1 MKNLNIVS
9 FNLRLPAEIDGDNY
23 FFNRLPLIVK
33 TIRRRMPDIIGVQEA
48 TDASREALAKEL
60 PEYTLVGSGRNPD
73 RHGEGVAFLF
83 RKDKFE
89 LSDLCCRWLSNTP
102 FTPGSR
108 YEDSDQ
114 SPCPRF
120 MLSALFVPKDTE
132 IPAFRIYNLHTDHVG
147 AEARMRASRDLLEAI
162 RRDNENYAAPFLA
175 LGDFNEAVAEEAV
188 GNDENVVAALG
199 DVGNGH
205 FHRAGAGAGK
215 GEGNAA
221 AVIQGAKVINKA
233 LVIGNKAGVTEGLHR
248 AAHFLADGLHHGSGA
263 GYHNENIFIHNLP
276 PKNIF
281 IGRITKP

>member
-175 LGDFNEAVAEEAV
+175 LGDFNATPESPEMMLLRGEDSPLHDATDEIKTTFHFFHKKDFPGSKIDYIFYSDDFRFESTTLWTEAEA
-188 GNDENVVAALG
+188 
-199 DVGNGH
+199 
-205 FHRAGAGAGK
+205 
-215 GEGNAA
+215 
-221 AVIQGAKVINKA
+221 
-233 LVIGNKAGVTEGLHR
+233 GLY
-248 AAHFLADGLHHGSGA
+248 LSDHHPIETTLS
-263 GYHNENIFIHNLP
+263 L
-276 PKNIF
+276 
-281 IGRITKP
+281 